1 MAHILVID
9 DDDTLRGAIV
19 AFLRSSGHEV
29 HEANDDKKALTL
41 FEATPV
47 DLVITDINMPEMDCI
62 EIVLKFG
69 STWPDIPVI
78 AMSGGGLLPKEM
90 LLDQAG
96 LLGATRSITQP
107 FDLLDLLEIVGRA
120 LESRDAAAKIDATR
134 T

>member
-19 AFLRSSGHEV
+19 AFLQSSGHEV
-29 HEANDDKKALTL
+29 HEANDGKKALTL

-47 DLVITDINMPEMDCI
+47 DLVITDINMPEMDGI
-62 EIVLKFG
+62 EIILKFG

-96 LLGATRSITQP
+96 LLGATQSISKP
-107 FDLLDLLEIVGRA
+107 FDLLDLLEIVERA
-120 LESRDAAAKIDATR
+120 LESQDAAGKADATR
-134 T
+134 A